1 MHAAQLWIALPD
13 DKRNMEPKFEHYP
26 ELPVVS
32 KDQVEFTVLVGDFLK
47 QPLQFKYIRL
57 WLV

>member
-1 MHAAQLWIALPD
+1 MTAGRGISHTEVAPDIETKCMQQSFGLLLPD

-32 KDQVEFTVLVGDFLK
+32 KPSG
-47 QPLQFKYIRL
+47 
-57 WLV
+57 